1 MIYGYYVIKD
11 GNKEI
16 ARSNNLITNIGKRHI
31 LNYLANKLPDRNRYI
46 GVGIGSTAANVA
58 DTKLEFEVNKYKV
71 YTSYIDYADSTI
83 IMKAELPVQLSA
95 TISELGLFP
104 GSSVMNAYDSKFITF
119 FNNDVVWS
127 NGSYI
132 DDSSVSKIN
141 KTSFK
146 ITANSG
152 ASVLAKSSN
161 LSSDMTGYSNDDSL
175 SIAFYENDTNLDYIE
190 LVLYSSNNDYYTYRI
205 EGANSVGHRIVQ
217 IPFSSIV
224 AQSNATGSPTLSIES
239 FGIRVKANSS
249 TNTAVDFDGIRVND
263 NDTFVEENGIISRA
277 VLSTPIQK
285 EFGSLLDIE
294 YRLVIS

>member
-1 MIYGYYVIKD
+1 M
-11 GNKEI
+11 
-16 ARSNNLITNIGKRHI
+16 ITNVGKRHM
-31 LNYLANKLPDRNRYI
+31 LNYFANKLPDRNRYI
-46 GVGIGSTAANVA
+46 GIGIGSTGVSAS
-58 DTKLEFEVNKYKV
+58 DTKLEFEINKYKV
-71 YTSYIDYADSTI
+71 YTSYIDYSTNTI

-95 TISELGLFP
+95 TITEIGLFP
-104 GSSVMNAYDSKFITF
+104 GSSAMNAYDSKFITF

-132 DDSSVSKIN
+132 DDSTVSKIN

-152 ASVLAKSSN
+152 AAVLAKSSN
-161 LSSDMTGYSNDDSL
+161 LSADMTGYSEDDSM

-205 EGANSVGHRIVQ
+205 EGANTVGHRVVQ
-217 IPFSSIV
+217 IPFSSIILQ
-224 AQSNATGSPTLSIES
+224 ANTTGSPTLDIES
-239 FGIRVKANSS
+239 FGLRVKANSS
-249 TNTAVDFDGIRVND
+249 TNTSVDFDGIRVND
-263 NDTFVEENGIISRA
+263 NDTFVEEHGIISRA

-294 YRLVIS
+294 YRLVID

>member
-11 GNKEI
+11 GEREL
-16 ARSNNLITNIGKRHI
+16 ARSNNLITTVGKRHI

-46 GVGIGSTAANVA
+46 GIGIGSTAANVA

-71 YTSYIDYADSTI
+71 YTSYIDYSTSTI

-104 GSSVMNAYDSKFITF
+104 GSAVMNAYDSKFITF

-132 DDSSVSKIN
+132 EDSAASKIN

-152 ASVLAKSSN
+152 ATVLAKSSN
-161 LSSDMTGYSNDDSL
+161 LSADMTGYSNDDSI

-190 LVLYSSNNDYYTYRI
+190 LILYSSNNDYYTYRI
-205 EGANSVGHRIVQ
+205 EGAGAVGHRIVQ

-224 AQSNATGSPTLSIES
+224 TQINATGSPTLSVES
-239 FGIRVKANSS
+239 FGLRVKANSS
-249 TNTAVDFDGIRVND
+249 TNTEVDFDGIRVND

-277 VLSTPIQK
+277 ILSTPIQK

>member
-11 GNKEI
+11 GDREI

-31 LNYLANKLPDRNRYI
+31 LNYLANKLPDRSRYI
-46 GVGIGSTAANVA
+46 GIGIGSTAANVA

-71 YTSYIDYADSTI
+71 YTSYIDYSADTI

-104 GSSVMNAYDSKFITF
+104 GSAVMNAYDSKFITF

-127 NGSYI
+127 NGTYI
-132 DDSSVSKIN
+132 DDSANSKIN

-146 ITANSG
+146 IASNAG
-152 ASVLAKSSN
+152 AAVLAKSSN
-161 LSSDMTGYSNDDSL
+161 LSSDMTGYSNDDSI
-175 SIAFYENDTNLDYIE
+175 SIAFYENDANLDYID
-190 LVLYSSNNDYYTYRI
+190 LILYSSNNDYYTYRI
-205 EGANSVGHRIVQ
+205 EGAGAAGHRVVQ

-224 AQSNATGSPTLSIES
+224 NQSNATGSPTLLVES
-239 FGIRVKANSS
+239 FGLRIKANTS
-249 TNTAVDFDGIRVND
+249 TNTEVDFDGIRVND